1 MKRYSQYREV
11 FITRSDMARVTQAHV
26 DARKDEILEAASSL
40 FLHRGFRDVTMQ
52 DIADEAGLSAGAIYR
67 YYPGKD
73 QLVRAFFEQCVGY
86 GPAEM
91 VRQIAPDAP
100 PLERL
105 HQIVNAVQAMWTES
119 KAEHVIGEIQTSIAS
134 IHHPEEVGGLLR
146 DAREQLYAAL
156 REIVEEGQRRGEIDR
171 NLDPRALVVSLY
183 AFVTGIGLI
192 ALEAGEEEL
201 GKRLDMMFGIF
212 HEVLERLRPASV
224 GGGVL
229 LDEE

>member
-1 MKRYSQYREV
+1 
-11 FITRSDMARVTQAHV
+11 MARVTQAHV

-91 VRQIAPDAP
+91 VRQIAPEAS

-105 HQIVNAVQAMWTES
+105 HLILAAVKAMWIENRG
-119 KAEHVIGEIQTSIAS
+119 EHIIGEIQTSMAT
-134 IHHPEEVGGLLR
+134 IHHPEEVGSLLR

-156 REIVEEGQRRGEIDR
+156 QEIVEAGQRCGEIDS
-171 NLDPRALVVSLY
+171 NLDPRALVISLY

-192 ALEAGEEEL
+192 ALESGEERLAEQ
-201 GKRLDMMFGIF
+201 LDMMFGIF
-212 HEVLERLRPASV
+212 NEVLERLRPASV
-224 GGGVL
+224 GGGEL
-229 LDEE
+229 LNEE